1 MRPHIAL
8 FAALLIG
15 TFTSITCQQ
24 STSPN
29 KNPEIILRST
39 LPRPF
44 SNSTYFLYGEK
55 LSNGEQPILD
65 SLESKGFQLRDA
77 WVPDSFGACMGSV
90 IRSQMVVQLKQPD
103 SSIYSLGFTSDST
116 QFSDYCIVTWK
127 DYHFMN

>member
-15 TFTSITCQQ
+15 MLASITCQQ

-29 KNPEIILRST
+29 KNPEIIPHST

-77 WVPDSFGACMGSV
+77 WVPDSFAACMGSI
-90 IRSQMVVQLKQPD
+90 IRSEMVVQLKQPD

-127 DYHFMN
+127 DYHF

>member
-1 MRPHIAL
+1 MRPQV
-8 FAALLIG
+8 ALLMAMLLAMLASIG
-15 TFTSITCQQ
+15 CQQ

-29 KNPEIILRST
+29 TNPEIIPHST

-44 SNSTYFLYGEK
+44 SSSTYFLFGEK

-65 SLESKGFQLRDA
+65 TLERKGFQLQNA
-77 WVPDSFGACMGSV
+77 WVPDSFGACMGTI

-127 DYHFMN
+127 DYHFAN